1 MLRNPGMPTCQQGS
15 YSKRDSG
22 IEDHPVQVRG
32 GGILWKERE
41 GNMPS
46 DEEMKKYK
54 EEAEKAEDYQ
64 RCQALLRIVGE
75 ALYKLKGHKGALA
88 LMEIHLSL
96 LVGALKALLE
106 DQKRANDQ
114 EGGKITPFK
123 EILQQLAGI
132 AKERRN

>member
-1 MLRNPGMPTCQQGS
+1 
-15 YSKRDSG
+15 
-22 IEDHPVQVRG
+22 
-32 GGILWKERE
+32 
-41 GNMPS
+41 MPS

>member
-1 MLRNPGMPTCQQGS
+1 
-15 YSKRDSG
+15 
-22 IEDHPVQVRG
+22 
-32 GGILWKERE
+32 
-41 GNMPS
+41 
-46 DEEMKKYK
+46 
-54 EEAEKAEDYQ
+54 
-64 RCQALLRIVGE
+64 
-75 ALYKLKGHKGALA
+75 
-88 LMEIHLSL
+88 LSL